1 MQKGI
6 YMYPKIRTVL
16 AAMALFLLMAMVM
29 PHVRFAA
36 AAQNV
41 APEEQEPKPMRG
53 PDVVFVGTPYDLIST
68 MLQMADVK
76 KTDMIYDLGC
86 GDGRILVLAAQKY
99 GAQGIGY
106 DIDPERIIESRQ
118 NVSKNNVQNLVK
130 IIQADIFTLDLEN
143 ADVMPLY
150 LHPDMM
156 RQLVPQVEKMKPGS
170 RIVTHEYG
178 FPDIYKPDQKITV
191 ISNED
196 NAEHHLML
204 YVLPLKREQ

>member
-1 MQKGI
+1 MNPRYRI
-6 YMYPKIRTVL
+6 VL
-16 AAMALFLLMAMVM
+16 AAAVLFVLAALTAPDTRL
-29 PHVRFAA
+29 AA
-36 AAQNV
+36 AAQSV
-41 APEEQEPKPMRG
+41 APENMEPTQMRG

-76 KTDMIYDLGC
+76 KTDMVYDLGC

-99 GAQGIGY
+99 GAQGVGY
-106 DIDPERIIESRQ
+106 DIDPERVIESRQ
-118 NVSKNNVQNLVK
+118 NVLKNNVQDLVK
-130 IIQADIFTLDLEN
+130 IIQADIFTLDLEK

-178 FPDIYKPDQKITV
+178 FPDVYKPDQKITV

-196 NAEHHLML
+196 QAEHHLML
-204 YVLPLKREQ
+204 YTLPLKRE